1 MATGVPKMKKARLTL
16 RRDGQYTGR
25 RRSKGLSFSVEL
37 CYNKPYKTNG
47 RAVLPWKT
55 GGTQMANRV
64 TVTIRS
70 HNYHVLAEEEESYI
84 RQCADLV
91 SRELDRA
98 MDGTTLSMDDGA
110 VLAALNLADQYFK
123 ERQVSD
129 NLRAQLK
136 EALDENARIR
146 RQSSQKKAA
155 RSGGKKA
162 AAPRE
167 PEEVPAIPAE
177 IPAELPAEAP
187 AKVPAAAP
195 TEEPEQTR
203 LPIPEAAD
211 RET

>member
-1 MATGVPKMKKARLTL
+1 M
-16 RRDGQYTGR
+16 
-25 RRSKGLSFSVEL
+25 E
-37 CYNKPYKTNG
+37 
-47 RAVLPWKT
+47 
-55 GGTQMANRV
+55 NRV
-64 TVTIRS
+64 IVTIRS
-70 HNYHVLAEEEESYI
+70 HNYPILAEEEESYI

-98 MDGTTLSMDDGA
+98 MNGTTLSLDEGA

-146 RQSSQKKAA
+146 RQSSQRKAA
-155 RSGGKKA
+155 RSGGKKTREPVEA
-162 AAPRE
+162 PEAPAAPE
-167 PEEVPAIPAE
+167 GKPAEVPAASEVKPVEPPAAPAE
-177 IPAELPAEAP
+177 KSAEPPAAP
-187 AKVPAAAP
+187 AAKPAKEKPAKGKP
-195 TEEPEQTR
+195 EEEPAQTR

>member
-1 MATGVPKMKKARLTL
+1 
-16 RRDGQYTGR
+16 
-25 RRSKGLSFSVEL
+25 
-37 CYNKPYKTNG
+37 
-47 RAVLPWKT
+47 
-55 GGTQMANRV
+55 MANRV

-155 RSGGKKA
+155 
-162 AAPRE
+162 
-167 PEEVPAIPAE
+167 
-177 IPAELPAEAP
+177 
-187 AKVPAAAP
+187 AK
-195 TEEPEQTR
+195 TR
-203 LPIPEAAD
+203 N
-211 RET
+211 